1 MRRRHFAA
9 WPTAMTSAH
18 MTSAGM
24 TGIALFLAGAHGLLL
39 RGGDEGVNLLPF
51 LPMDLLDLLPLL
63 R

>member
-1 MRRRHFAA
+1 
-9 WPTAMTSAH
+9 MTSAH

-24 TGIALFLAGAHGLLL
+24 SGIALFLAGAHGLLL

-51 LPMDLLDLLPLL
+51 LAMDLLDLLPLL

>member
-1 MRRRHFAA
+1 
-9 WPTAMTSAH
+9 MTSAH
-18 MTSAGM
+18 MTYAGM

-39 RGGDEGVNLLPF
+39 RRADEGVNLLPF